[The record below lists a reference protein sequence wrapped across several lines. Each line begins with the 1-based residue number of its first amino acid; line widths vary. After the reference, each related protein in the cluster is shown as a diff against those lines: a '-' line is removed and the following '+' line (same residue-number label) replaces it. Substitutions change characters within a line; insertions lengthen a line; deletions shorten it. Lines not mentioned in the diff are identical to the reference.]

1 MLTIG
6 ITGQT
11 GCGKTALL
19 RRIEARGGFGV
30 DCDALY
36 YALLRS
42 DDALR
47 AALMDAFGDVFLP
60 DDGLDRKK
68 LAGIVFSDAAELAR
82 LNEIVYFHVRR
93 AVEALQTKERA
104 RGCSL
109 FAVDAINLIQSGL
122 SALCDVTVG
131 VTAPEAV
138 RLARIMTRDGIGREY
153 ALQRIRA
160 QEREDYFRAHCTY
173 ILENGEISP
182 EEFQIRAEAL
192 LDKLIKENA
201 T

>member
-201 T
+201 K

>member
-19 RRIEARGGFGV
+19 RRVEARGGFGV

-47 AALMDAFGDVFLP
+47 AALTDAFGDVFLP
-60 DDGLDRKK
+60 DGGLDRKK
-68 LAGIVFSDAAELAR
+68 LAEIVFSDAAELAR

-104 RGCSL
+104 RGCAL

-160 QEREDYFRAHCTY
+160 QESEDYFRAHCAY

-201 T
+201 K